1 MDKPTVQDIFHR
13 FYPAYLDQY
22 SPSPVQAKVAHNIM
36 NCKTGAY
43 GANVCVCEDC
53 GFVQIHY
60 IPAVTVAAQ
69 CVRLFRKKCG
79 WMHAE
84 RMSLMLLISIWFYG
98 S

>member
-43 GANVCVCEDC
+43 GANVCVCEDLSL
-53 GFVQIHY
+53 IH
-60 IPAVTVAAQ
+60 I
-69 CVRLFRKKCG
+69 
-79 WMHAE
+79 
-84 RMSLMLLISIWFYG
+84 
-98 S
+98 